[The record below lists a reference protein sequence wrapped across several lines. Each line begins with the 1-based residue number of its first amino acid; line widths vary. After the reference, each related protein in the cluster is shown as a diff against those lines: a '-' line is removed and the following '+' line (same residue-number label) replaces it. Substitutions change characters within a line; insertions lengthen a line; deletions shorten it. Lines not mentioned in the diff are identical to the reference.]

1 MPYENTLNYW
11 KQQNISCASDIEVVL
26 NGQIINF
33 AYHSGKIENPNTT
46 YDDTREIFENDS
58 VTTYTGDLR
67 TLFEIRNSKDAIYMV
82 LDAFDRK
89 APLTE
94 EFIKNIQYELT
105 KNTYDKTR
113 WEHGER
119 PGTYKKNDYIVGI
132 NEVGASAEDTAIE
145 MQELLEDINN
155 TQINEKNIL
164 KAAAFLHC
172 KMENIH
178 PFADG
183 NGRTGRLLVN
193 YFLMINNHPPMIIFN
208 EDKKMYFTALRQWDS
223 EQKINKMVDFMKF
236 ELTKTWRNRLS
247 KEISPSQSIRNN
259 TIR

>member
-1 MPYENTLNYW
+1 M
-11 KQQNISCASDIEVVL
+11 
-26 NGQIINF
+26 
-33 AYHSGKIENPNTT
+33 
-46 YDDTREIFENDS
+46 
-58 VTTYTGDLR
+58 
-67 TLFEIRNSKDAIYMV
+67 
-82 LDAFDRK
+82 
-89 APLTE
+89 
-94 EFIKNIQYELT
+94 
-105 KNTYDKTR
+105 
-113 WEHGER
+113 
-119 PGTYKKNDYIVGI
+119 GI

-223 EQKINKMVDFMKF
+223 EQKMLNC
-236 ELTKTWRNRLS
+236 NS
-247 KEISPSQSIRNN
+247 KCN
-259 TIR
+259 TLLDSSNFLLKYLVRCFVF